1 MSRIIAIDYG
11 NKRTGLAWT
20 DPLQII
26 ASGLET
32 VPTGELLPKLQ
43 TLVSEEDVEG
53 FVLGWPTRLDGSDTN
68 STESVRQFSNR
79 LRKVFPDLY
88 IELWDEQFTSKMAV
102 QALVQAGVKK
112 KKRREKGAIDR
123 MSATLIL
130 KDYLESKST
139 T

>member
-11 NKRTGLAWT
+11 LRRTGLAWT

-32 VPTGELLPKLQ
+32 VATPQLMVELKRLVAGE
-43 TLVSEEDVEG
+43 SIEG
-53 FVLGWPTRLDGSDTN
+53 FLLGWPTRLDGSDTN
-68 STESVRQFSNR
+68 STEAVRKFKKR
-79 LRKVFPDLY
+79 LNKEFPDLSV
-88 IELWDEQFTSKMAV
+88 ELWDEQFTSKMAV
-102 QALVQAGVKK
+102 RALVDAGVKK

-130 KDYLESKST
+130 QEYLASKH
-139 T
+139 